1 MLKEAMLLRHITP
14 PSLWKLQQLL
24 RVGKEN
30 KLSNA
35 RKTLDRFIYKS
46 IDQKQND
53 YNNTEHQEKKF
64 IFITTFMTLIKNHNG
79 TSLNPTKFQRDN
91 IWSLMAAGKD
101 TTSSALSWFFC
112 LLSRNPDAEDKILKE
127 IRSHLEVKVGE
138 RWHVKELDE
147 MAYFHGALCE
157 SLRLFPSIPLNHK
170 SPFQPDILPSG
181 HQVFPNTKIILSYY
195 SMGRMKSIWGEDCM
209 EFKPERWILKD
220 GGIKRES
227 SYKFASFGSGPR
239 ACVGKNMALSHLK
252 IVSTMIIYHYHIELV
267 ECHPVLPQDSIVL
280 QMKHGLKVR
289 LTKRG

>member
-1 MLKEAMLLRHITP
+1 MLK
-14 PSLWKLQQLL
+14 KLCCLGISRRQAFGNCSNFL

-35 RKTLDRFIYKS
+35 RKTLDHFIYKS

-53 YNNTEHQEKKF
+53 YNNTEHQEEKF
-64 IFITTFMTLIKNHNG
+64 IFITTFMTLFKNHNG

-112 LLSRNPDAEDKILKE
+112 LLSRNPIVVDKILKE
-127 IRSHLEVKVGE
+127 IHSHLEVKVGE

-170 SPFQPDILPSG
+170 SPFLPDILPSG
-181 HQVFPNTKIILSYY
+181 HQVYPNTKIILSYY

-209 EFKPERWILKD
+209 ELKPGRWMLKN
-220 GGIKRES
+220 GGIKREP
-227 SYKFASFGSGPR
+227 SYKFASFGSGSR
-239 ACVGKNMALSHLK
+239 AWVGKNMALSHLK
-252 IVSTMIIYHYHIELV
+252 IVSTVNYDN
-267 ECHPVLPQDSIVL
+267 LP
-280 QMKHGLKVR
+280 
-289 LTKRG
+289 LTYRVSRMSSRVSTRFYCTSNEAWS